1 MLRRESDAVGAYQL
15 ASTRRRAG
23 HGFQLPHD
31 KLTAPRERK
40 RRAFTLVEL
49 LVVIAIIGILIAL
62 LLPAVQAAREA
73 ARRSQ
78 CKNNLKQLGLAA
90 QAHLLAQKV
99 FPTGG
104 WGWHWVGDP
113 DRGYGVNQPG
123 GWAYSLLGF
132 IEGQTIRNLGKGQPY
147 GTGAAFKYDSLSRM
161 QLQSLPS
168 FVCPSR
174 RASPAGPIWDPAIY
188 NVNTALTTWPN
199 SSPPYNLGGARS
211 DYAGNAGTDL
221 GIDTAGGLASCCG
234 GGPPS
239 SSDQTA
245 GFDVVNSYFKT
256 TTYWTRATGVIY
268 GGSSVGVKK
277 ISDGMTKTYLLGE
290 KSLQPRQYDPS
301 SLTNPTRNWGDDQ
314 SMYQGYDF
322 DSARWCGNSY
332 PLATSTPPAPSNT
345 AWLPVQDRN
354 DDDWN
359 HWGIGQFGS
368 PHSGACQFLMC
379 DGSVQSIS
387 YSISPIVHW
396 KLSNRS
402 DGLDVHVP

>member
-1 MLRRESDAVGAYQL
+1 MLRCRWDASAYQL
-15 ASTRRRAG
+15 AHARRRAAP
-23 HGFQLPHD
+23 GFVD
-31 KLTAPRERK
+31 VPRGNGSSESNYRG
-40 RRAFTLVEL
+40 FTLVEL

-62 LLPAVQAAREA
+62 LLPAIQAAREA

-90 QAHLLAQKV
+90 QAHLSAQKA

-132 IEGQTIRNLGKGQPY
+132 IEGQNIRNLGKGLPY
-147 GTGAAFKYDSLSRM
+147 GSGTGLKYDALARM
-161 QLQSLPS
+161 QLQSLS
-168 FVCPSR
+168 TFVCPSR

-188 NVNTALTTWPN
+188 NVNTSLTTWPN

-221 GIDTAGGLASCCG
+221 GIDTSGGLGSCCG
-234 GGPPS
+234 GGPVS
-239 SSDQTA
+239 GSDQIATY
-245 GFDVVNSYFKT
+245 DVVNGYFKT
-256 TTYWTRATGVIY
+256 MTTYWTRATGVIY
-268 GGSSVGVKK
+268 GGSNIGVRK
-277 ISDGMTKTYLLGE
+277 ITDGMSKTYLLGE

-301 SLTNPTRNWGDDQ
+301 ALSNPTRNWGDDQ

-332 PLATSTPPAPSNT
+332 PQATSTPPAADNT
-345 AWLPVQDRN
+345 AWLPIQDRN
-354 DDDWN
+354 DDNWN
-359 HWGIGQFGS
+359 QWGIGQFGG
-368 PHSGACQFLMC
+368 PHSSTCQFVMC

-402 DGLDVHVP
+402 DGLDVHLP